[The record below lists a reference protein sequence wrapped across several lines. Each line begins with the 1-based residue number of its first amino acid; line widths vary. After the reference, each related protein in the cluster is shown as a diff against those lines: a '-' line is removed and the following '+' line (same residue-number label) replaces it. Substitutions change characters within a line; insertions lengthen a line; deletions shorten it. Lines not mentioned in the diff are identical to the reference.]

1 MEKYR
6 YWIMLS
12 AVVVCSI
19 ALSGCGGRLI
29 NRLM

>member
-12 AVVVCSI
+12 ILAFCSI
-19 ALSGCGGRLI
+19 ALSGCGGKLI
-29 NRLM
+29 NRLI